1 MSIEAINVSASSTA
15 MGVALKAPAMFL
27 RHLFKRSI
35 ISHCC
40 QILLNEELGH
50 SK

>member
-27 RHLFKRSI
+27 RHLF
-35 ISHCC
+35 CMTA
-40 QILLNEELGH
+40 ILFEMTFDF
-50 SK
+50 